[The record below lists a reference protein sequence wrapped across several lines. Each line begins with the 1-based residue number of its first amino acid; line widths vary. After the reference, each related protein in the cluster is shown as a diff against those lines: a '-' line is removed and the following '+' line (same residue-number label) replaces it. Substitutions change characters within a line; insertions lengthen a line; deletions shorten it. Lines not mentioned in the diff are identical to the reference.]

1 MISADTFVSEG
12 LKLGY
17 GFYSGVPCSFLK
29 PLINYTINREELM
42 YFAAANEGDAVAV
55 ASGAALAGQKSV
67 VIFQNSGLGNA
78 VNPLTSLNYIFRLP
92 VMLIVTLRGEK
103 GIPDEPQH
111 LLMGE
116 ITSKL
121 LESMQIPWEYFPQNP
136 SEISATWKRAD
147 ESMKKNGFPYALVMK
162 KNSVESVKLTQ
173 TIKRFRSESA
183 AEILSEASDAPLLT
197 RREAL
202 RILLEQTNPDQ
213 DLIVAGTGFNS
224 RELYDLD
231 DRPNHFYMVGSMG
244 CASSIALGL
253 AAACPQ
259 KNIIAVEGDGS
270 MLMRMGAAATLGFY
284 NVPNLRHIVL
294 DNEAHESTGSQST
307 VSSVADLAAIAQ
319 ACGYSRVFS
328 GSTPEMM
335 RKYLRNEACGMSFL
349 RFKIRCGTPA
359 DLPRPTVTPEQV
371 KQRFMNQIRQQ
382 PTGMRCG

>member
-183 AEILSEASDAPLLT
+183 VEILSEASDAPLLT

-202 RILLEQTNPDQ
+202 RIL
-213 DLIVAGTGFNS
+213 
-224 RELYDLD
+224 
-231 DRPNHFYMVGSMG
+231 
-244 CASSIALGL
+244 
-253 AAACPQ
+253 
-259 KNIIAVEGDGS
+259 
-270 MLMRMGAAATLGFY
+270 
-284 NVPNLRHIVL
+284 
-294 DNEAHESTGSQST
+294 
-307 VSSVADLAAIAQ
+307 
-319 ACGYSRVFS
+319 
-328 GSTPEMM
+328 
-335 RKYLRNEACGMSFL
+335 
-349 RFKIRCGTPA
+349 
-359 DLPRPTVTPEQV
+359 
-371 KQRFMNQIRQQ
+371 
-382 PTGMRCG
+382 

>member
-1 MISADTFVSEG
+1 MISAEAFISEG

-29 PLINYTINREELM
+29 PLINYTINHHDLT
-42 YFAAANEGDAVAV
+42 YLAAANEGDAVAI

-78 VNPLTSLNYIFRLP
+78 VNPLTSLNYIFKLP
-92 VMLIVTLRGEK
+92 ILLIVTLRGEK
-103 GIPDEPQH
+103 GVPDEPQH

-121 LESMQIPWEYFPQNP
+121 LESMQIPWEYFPQEE
-136 SEISATWKRAD
+136 SGIAGAWTRAD
-147 ESMKKNGFPYALVMK
+147 QSMKKNGLPYALVMK
-162 KNSVESVKLTQ
+162 KNSVEPVKLTE
-173 TIKRFRSESA
+173 TIKRYRSESA
-183 AEILSEASDAPLLT
+183 AEIFSEPSNAPILT

-202 RILLEQTNPDQ
+202 QILLEQTDPDK

-224 RELYDLD
+224 RELYDLN
-231 DRPNHFYMVGSMG
+231 DRPNQFYMVGSMG

-270 MLMRMGAAATLGFY
+270 MLMRMGAAATIGFY
-284 NVPNLRHIVL
+284 NMPNLKHLVL

-307 VSSVADLAAIAQ
+307 VSSVANLAGVAQ

-335 RKYLRNEACGMSFL
+335 RRYLGNEDCGMSFL
-349 RFKIRCGTPA
+349 QFKIRCGTPA

-371 KQRFMNQIRQQ
+371 KQRFMNQIRRQ
-382 PTGMRCG
+382 PTGTRCG